1 MLNNGDGFVEL
12 SSNMKAQRFNKNEII
27 WEYVNYLGD
36 GKKGNLNWTRYLNKN
51 EVDIKFLK
59 GKCK

>member
-51 EVDIKFLK
+51 RS
-59 GKCK
+59 